1 MERNETTNTRAR
13 TVRRY
18 IIPGCLNVSNFCWAT
33 ITSFGGAGFILGG
46 LSSFVQRNLL
56 PFTFDFRNIVF
67 FPQGLV
73 MVFYGS
79 VGLLLDSTL
88 GLRFTGASV
97 RGSTKLTPTGTRF
110 VFFDGGSRV
119 KTGASILA
127 TLLRTSKPFGSIS
140 KTVWPQNVLFIWL

>member
-1 MERNETTNTRAR
+1 METNEATNTRAR

-67 FPQGLV
+67 F
-73 MVFYGS
+73 
-79 VGLLLDSTL
+79 
-88 GLRFTGASV
+88 

-110 VFFDGGSRV
+110 VFLGGGSQV
-119 KTGASILA
+119 KTAALILA
-127 TLLRTSKPFGSIS
+127 TLLRTSKLFGSIS
-140 KTVWPQNVLFIWL
+140 KTV